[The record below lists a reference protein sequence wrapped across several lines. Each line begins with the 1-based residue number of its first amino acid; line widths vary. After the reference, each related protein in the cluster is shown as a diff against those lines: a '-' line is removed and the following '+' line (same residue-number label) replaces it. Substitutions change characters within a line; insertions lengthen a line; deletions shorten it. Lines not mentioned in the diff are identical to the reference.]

1 MALTD
6 TQIKKIK
13 TKDKPFKVSDGGGLY
28 LWATPSGGKLW
39 RWSYRHEG
47 KQKVMTFGRYPD
59 VPLALARERHSE
71 ARKLLA
77 TGRRPHGATKGGEDC
92 GAGRQ

>member
-13 TKDKPFKVSDGGGLY
+13 TKDKPYKVSDSGGQY

-59 VPLALARERHSE
+59 VPLALARERHCG
-71 ARKLLA
+71 ARA
-77 TGRRPHGATKGGEDC
+77 ASVRRGLHGATKGGEDR
-92 GAGRQ
+92 GAGRH